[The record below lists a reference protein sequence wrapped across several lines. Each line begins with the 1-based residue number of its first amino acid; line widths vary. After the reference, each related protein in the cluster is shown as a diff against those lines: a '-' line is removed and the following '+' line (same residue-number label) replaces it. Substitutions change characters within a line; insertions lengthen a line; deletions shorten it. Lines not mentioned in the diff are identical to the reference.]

1 MCWVMARVNLK
12 LSSNLRGLKMKQRTE
27 IRSLKLEL
35 LRAGPTHNQL
45 LSPLTNYI
53 ALCGSA
59 GPVTINIPF
68 EHRQLLMRLKR
79 LKYPLDKDPAT
90 DDQRQ
95 AELRD
100 IGESLGRIFAEVP
113 ALISELGA
121 AAAEKGNLV
130 HLSLSMSAFELGLLP
145 FEAAIAAE
153 GFPGTGAPLFLQT
166 RTPVSITR
174 EVRRG
179 RPLPMNWVRAPKIL
193 FAFAAPAGTYVP
205 AQSHLQ
211 ALRQA
216 IEPWVKRKDSPEERI
231 LEVKKLLTVLPQAT
245 LEQIRSL
252 CATEEFTHV
261 HILAHGAPYQQA
273 GNEHYG
279 VALCSEAGPDQI
291 DVVDG
296 ERLAIALT
304 ASNASGTAHRS
315 PTVVTLATCDSGNIN
330 SVLAPGGSIAH
341 ELNSSGIPWVIASQF
356 PLWMK
361 ASAIAAKVL
370 YSGLLNGDDPRWV
383 LQGLRQRLRTDAP
396 ETHDW
401 ASIVAYATIPPDFA
415 LQVQQFHAAQ
425 TQRKIEVKFDRID
438 ELVKTSTPCGA
449 TSNHQASIHQE
460 LTEMSEAIRQ
470 ALKEWRDEPHDH
482 LTKTEWAMRLGLSA
496 ASEKRIGIALTL
508 IEDTTKAEHAYKCCF
523 QFYRDAWTIDP
534 ANHWLLT
541 QYLSI
546 IAIRKRAD
554 GAEALHTLSEKYG
567 TTLSAALEMTYWKKG
582 LCSGGDKVYV
592 LATLAELTLL
602 KTVYHPDKASM
613 AGLRSSIQDYCKDML
628 LEPLDDKFPIFS
640 TQRQFARYLLEW
652 KSDIWKDL
660 AQAAVDALAGEQ

>member
-1 MCWVMARVNLK
+1 
-12 LSSNLRGLKMKQRTE
+12 MKAQSTE
-27 IRSLKLEL
+27 IRSVKLEL

-53 ALCGSA
+53 ALCGSD

-121 AAAEKGNLV
+121 AAAEKGSLV
-130 HLSLSMSAFELGLLP
+130 HLTLSMSAFELGLLP
-145 FEAAIAAE
+145 FEAAIAAD
-153 GFPGTGAPLFLQT
+153 GFPGTGAPLFLQM

-179 RPLPMNWVRAPKIL
+179 RPLPMSWTRTPKIL
-193 FAFAAPAGTYVP
+193 FAFAAPAGSYVP
-205 AQSHLQ
+205 SQSHLQ
-211 ALRQA
+211 ALREA
-216 IEPWVKRKDSPEERI
+216 IEPWVKLKNSPEERI
-231 LEVKKLLTVLPQAT
+231 SEVKKLLTVLPQAT
-245 LEQIRSL
+245 LEQLRSL

-261 HILAHGAPYQQA
+261 HILAHGAPYQQS
-273 GNEHYG
+273 GDEHYG
-279 VALCSEAGPDQI
+279 VALCSEAGPDQM

-296 ERLAIALT
+296 ERLAMALT
-304 ASNASGTAHRS
+304 ANDALGTSHCR

-330 SVLAPGGSIAH
+330 SVLTPGGSIAH
-341 ELNSSGIPWVIASQF
+341 ELNGSGIPWVIASQF

-370 YSGLLNGDDPRWV
+370 YSGLLKGDDPRWV
-383 LQGLRQRLRTDAP
+383 LHELRQRLRTDAP

-401 ASIVAYATIPPDFA
+401 ASIVAYATVPPDFA
-415 LQVQQFHAAQ
+415 VQVQQFHASQ

-438 ELVKTSTPCGA
+438 ELVKIIS
-449 TSNHQASIHQE
+449 QAKQHSDEQPEKRRE
-460 LTEMSEAIRQ
+460 LRLLSDAIRQ
-470 ALKEWRDEPHDH
+470 ELKEWRDEPREH
-482 LTKTEWAMRLGLSA
+482 LTKEEWSMRLGLSA
-496 ASEKRIGIALTL
+496 ASEKRIGIAQDL
-508 IEDTTKAEHAYKCCF
+508 IFEPDEAEQAYKNCF
-523 QFYRDAWTIDP
+523 EFYQAAWMADQ

-541 QYLSI
+541 QFLSVL
-546 IAIRKRAD
+546 AIRNKSDDAA
-554 GAEALHTLSEKYG
+554 GLQKLSEKYG
-567 TTLSAALEMTYWKKG
+567 RTWSAAVEMTNWK
-582 LCSGGDKVYV
+582 LELSSGTDKAYA

-602 KTVYHPDKASM
+602 HAVYQPDKADK
-613 AGLRSSIQDYCKDML
+613 AKLQQLIQRYCEQML
-628 LEPLDDKFPIFS
+628 NEPLADKFPILS
-640 TQRQFARYLLEW
+640 TRRQFSRYMQEW
-652 KSDIWKDL
+652 NSSIWQDL
-660 AQAAVDALAGEQ
+660 AQTAVDALVQDL